1 MPRLTSTATTA
12 EKRELRRRM
21 KLRRAAALAAAG
33 GERLSGLVCAAVRA
47 SELFAAA
54 LTVAAYLAF
63 NDEIDLAPL
72 FDDAEKCFVVPR
84 VVEPGG
90 DLAFHALEP
99 AALAPH
105 RYGYLEPAASTPQVA
120 SSDIDLVMVP
130 GLAFDARGG
139 RLGYGGGHYDRFLLS
154 LPSTTPSVGVTLDA
168 LLLDDVPREEHDV
181 RVTHLVT
188 ESGLRPV
195 DPD

>member
-1 MPRLTSTATTA
+1 MPRLTRTATTA

-47 SELFAAA
+47 SALFAAA
-54 LTVAAYLAF
+54 GTVAAYLGF

-72 FDDAEKCFVVPR
+72 FDDAEKRFVVPR
-84 VVEPGG
+84 VVEPSG

-99 AALAPH
+99 AALALH
-105 RYGYLEPAASTPQVA
+105 RFGYLEPDALTPAVPTT
-120 SSDIDLVMVP
+120 DIDLVLVP

-154 LPSTTPSVGVTLDA
+154 LP
-168 LLLDDVPREEHDV
+168 
-181 RVTHLVT
+181 
-188 ESGLRPV
+188 
-195 DPD
+195 